1 MLYRFLQTLQ
11 KTSPCMTQAALH
23 SLGAAGRSNLLSPPS
38 LSLLQK
44 FANILI
50 AKKEQL
56 YC

>member
-1 MLYRFLQTLQ
+1 MG
-11 KTSPCMTQAALH
+11 